1 MATIDGPTPGRG
13 NANAKTK
20 DDIENLLD
28 EVERIK

>member
-1 MATIDGPTPGRG
+1 MSSLTPGNG

-28 EVERIK
+28 EVEKIK